1 MEPLPG
7 QAERR
12 GGGTPPAERA
22 LARTGVRMALRV
34 LFEGLG
40 WFDGADRA
48 DRLARAAYRAR
59 AAYAVCL
66 GALAAAL
73 AGCGGVDAPRDDG
86 PGEPS
91 AAEGAGGSCLSGGQG
106 GAPAEGGGPAE
117 GAGSCAGPGARF
129 ATRVVSAC
137 LGEGQGFGQDRFPDV
152 VLGPPRGG
160 GCCGG
165 SLDVLSLGD
174 GGSIVVAFDG
184 NAIIDG
190 PGADFLVFEN
200 AFARGG
206 DAASVFA
213 ELATVEVSE
222 DGVAWSAFPC
232 AADRYPYDGCAGWHP
247 VHANPGENDV
257 DPLDPSSAGGDPF
270 DLADIGIPLARFV
283 RITDLAGTPDVFDLD
298 AVGIVHALCP

>member
-1 MEPLPG
+1 MS
-7 QAERR
+7 
-12 GGGTPPAERA
+12 
-22 LARTGVRMALRV
+22 LRV
-34 LFEGLG
+34 LF
-40 WFDGADRA
+40 DGFLRA
-48 DRLARAAYRAR
+48 DRLARSVC
-59 AAYAVCL
+59 AVCL
-66 GALAAAL
+66 GASAAL
-73 AGCGGVDAPRDDG
+73 LSGCGGVDAPRDDG

-91 AAEGAGGSCLSGGQG
+91 AAEGGGGSCLSGGQG
-106 GAPAEGGGPAE
+106 GAA
-117 GAGSCAGPGARF
+117 GAGEASCAGPGPRF

-137 LGEGQGFGQDRFPDV
+137 LGAGQGFGQDRFPDI

-184 NAIIDG
+184 NAIVDG

-200 AFARGG
+200 AFAPGG
-206 DAASVFA
+206 DAANVFA

-232 AADRYPYDGCAGWHP
+232 AAERAPYDGCAGWHP
-247 VHANPGENDV
+247 VHANPGENDI

-270 DLADIGIPLARFV
+270 DLADVGVSLARFV
-283 RITDLAGTPDVFDLD
+283 RITDRAGTPDVFDLD

>member
-1 MEPLPG
+1 MS
-7 QAERR
+7 
-12 GGGTPPAERA
+12 
-22 LARTGVRMALRV
+22 LRV
-34 LFEGLG
+34 LFV
-40 WFDGADRA
+40 WS
-48 DRLARAAYRAR
+48 
-59 AAYAVCL
+59 VCL
-66 GALAAAL
+66 GATAAVL
-73 AGCGGVDAPRDDG
+73 SGCGGVDAPREDG
-86 PGEPS
+86 GSGEPS
-91 AAEGAGGSCLSGGQG
+91 AAEGAGGSCLSGGHG
-106 GAPAEGGGPAE
+106 GAAGE
-117 GAGSCAGPGARF
+117 GAASCAGPGARF

-137 LGEGQGFGQDRFPDV
+137 LGAGQGFGEDRFPDI

-174 GGSIVVAFDG
+174 GGSIVVAFEG
-184 NAIIDG
+184 NAIVDG

-200 AFARGG
+200 AFERGG
-206 DAASVFA
+206 DAANVFA

-247 VHANPGENDV
+247 VHASPGENDV

-270 DLADIGIPLARFV
+270 DLADVGVPLARYV
-283 RITDLAGTPDVFDLD
+283 RITDRAGTPDVFDLD